1 MELPGPSSVIPHSRF
16 VPRLCSGETV
26 TRCRVPTLVGP
37 AFARQVDPML
47 ISSERRYQGRVI
59 HLDLD
64 TVEFPDGSR
73 GQLEM
78 IRHPGASAVVPIL
91 DDPGSDD
98 PEVLLLRQFR
108 HAAEGFIWEI
118 PAGRLDPGE
127 SPEECAERELAEETG
142 MRAGRLERLTTIYTT
157 PGFTDERIHLFLASG
172 LEEGA
177 HRREA
182 DEFMEVRRFPW
193 SRVTGMVEAG
203 EVQDA
208 KTLVAFMFV
217 ELFRM
222 RRRGE
227 EAGRVWR

>member
-1 MELPGPSSVIPHSRF
+1 
-16 VPRLCSGETV
+16 
-26 TRCRVPTLVGP
+26 
-37 AFARQVDPML
+37 ML
-47 ISSERRYQGRVI
+47 ISSERRYQGRII

-91 DDPGSDD
+91 DDPVSDD

-108 HAAEGFIWEI
+108 HAADAFIWEI

-127 SPEECAERELAEETG
+127 SPEECAGRELAEETG

-182 DEFMEVRRFPW
+182 DEFMEVCRLRW
-193 SRVTGMVEAG
+193 SRVTGMIGAG

-208 KTLVAFMFV
+208 KTLVALMFV
-217 ELFRM
+217 WLFRS